1 MSSILD
7 ALKKVE
13 EGKRL
18 RKRGSVDLSSM
29 LVPPVDPSLRR
40 RGRVRILAV
49 VFLSAAAGGAVVWM
63 ITGQKPVS
71 LPVQT
76 NPSAPRS
83 VVSPPAPIPD
93 RKVSPSTGDVPQ
105 SKPTPISKRVDRGT
119 PPPTVPLSRH
129 PQVPPDARTFEPPTR
144 REVVSEEPKQVISP
158 PDATLHRGET
168 GKFRVSGIGWQKD
181 ASSRYA
187 VINGNAVS
195 EGGVIDGAKV
205 LEIHP
210 DRVLMERDG
219 QPMEVYL
226 K

>member
-18 RKRGSVDLSSM
+18 RKRGASDLSSM
-29 LVPPVDPSLRR
+29 LVPADPQSTRG
-40 RGRVRILAV
+40 RGRVRMLAV
-49 VFLSAAAGGAVVWM
+49 VLLSAAAGGAVVWFLAG
-63 ITGQKPVS
+63 TKPVS
-71 LPVQT
+71 APVQT
-76 NPSAPRS
+76 LPSAPQP
-83 VVSPPAPIPD
+83 VVSASPTTLPD
-93 RKVSPSTGDVPQ
+93 RKSSPLQGGGTQSRPTPLLQPSKQSPRASVPPSKPLLPSPEARPPDTTAPNEERKVIASPPST
-105 SKPTPISKRVDRGT
+105 
-119 PPPTVPLSRH
+119 PL
-129 PQVPPDARTFEPPTR
+129 P
-144 REVVSEEPKQVISP
+144 
-158 PDATLHRGET
+158 RGET

-205 LEIHP
+205 LEIHQ